1 MHKDLTWFRIFRMKV
16 NHWSLPNG
24 ATCVVADIEQSTLTC
39 IDFWCKGGSLYE
51 MKDEEG
57 MAHFLEHMIF
67 KGSKNLKEGEFDL
80 KIESLGGSSN
90 AATGLDDVH
99 YHVLI
104 PPEKIEEGLK
114 LILELLLFPEIEQNA
129 FKMEKE
135 VVLEEIAQNIE
146 QPDEII
152 YMKLLKECLTP
163 HRYSKPILGD
173 NKTVRSI
180 HPKQMKLFHKKHYV
194 GKNCTLC
201 IAGDLPKEI
210 YSIINNSK
218 LKELKKIPKEK
229 VITNETTFNKGYK
242 KEIIPRLEGG
252 RILKAWK
259 LPPAKEQMIILGA
272 EIIATILCEGKNS
285 LIVKEL
291 REEKRIIESIDIDL
305 QILEEGGLIL
315 LDVSCPE
322 ENLQFAEIEINKI
335 LKELSRGLVKSKD
348 LERAKKL
355 VINNIYYGLELS
367 NQIAST
373 LGSQA
378 LWGRHQE
385 IFKSIDDISYWTT
398 SRLNELIIPLFNPEN
413 SFTLIAEPEK

>member
-1 MHKDLTWFRIFRMKV
+1 MKI

-51 MKDEEG
+51 IKNEEG

-67 KGSKNLKEGEFDL
+67 KGSKELKEGEFDL

-99 YHVLI
+99 YHVLV
-104 PPEKIEEGLK
+104 PPENIEEGLK
-114 LILELLLFPEIEQNA
+114 LILELLLFPKIEKGA
-129 FKMEKE
+129 FEMEKE

-173 NKTVRSI
+173 EKTVRKI
-180 HPKQMKLFHKKHYV
+180 NPKQMKLFHKNHYI
-194 GKNCTLC
+194 GKNCALC
-201 IAGDLPKEI
+201 IAGELPNDI
-210 YSIINNSK
+210 FSIVNNSK
-218 LKELKKIPKEK
+218 LKELKLITEK
-229 VITNETTFNKGYK
+229 TNISNKPSFNKGYK
-242 KEIIPRLEGG
+242 KETIPRLEGG

-259 LPPAKEQMIILGA
+259 LPPAKEQILILGA
-272 EIIATILCEGKNS
+272 EIAATLLCDGKS
-285 LIVKEL
+285 SIIVKDL

-315 LDVSCPE
+315 LDISCPE
-322 ENLQFAEIEINKI
+322 ENLKIAESELNNI
-335 LKELSRGLVKSKD
+335 LKELTRGLVTDKD

-355 VINNIYYGLELS
+355 VINNIYFGLELS
-367 NQIAST
+367 TQIAST

-378 LWGRHQE
+378 LWGRQQS
-385 IFKSIDDISYWTT
+385 ILKSIDDISYWSV
-398 SRLNELIIPLFNPEN
+398 SRLNELIFPLFNPKN
-413 SFTLIAEPEK
+413 AFTLIAESEK

>member
-1 MHKDLTWFRIFRMKV
+1 MKV

-51 MKDEEG
+51 MKNEEG

-99 YHVLI
+99 YHVLV
-104 PPEKIEEGLK
+104 PPEKIEEGLN
-114 LILELLLFPEIEQNA
+114 LILELLLFPTIEEDAFEI
-129 FKMEKE
+129 EKE

-152 YMKLLKECLTP
+152 YMKLLRECLTP
-163 HRYSKPILGD
+163 HRYSRPILGD
-173 NKTVRSI
+173 KKTVKDI
-180 HPKQMKLFHKKHYV
+180 NTKQMKLFHKNHYI
-194 GKNCTLC
+194 GKNCTLS

-210 YSIINNSK
+210 YSIINHSK
-218 LKELKKIPKEK
+218 LKELKKISKEK
-229 VITNETTFNKGYK
+229 AINNKITFHKGYK
-242 KEIIPRLEGG
+242 NETIPRLEGV
-252 RILKAWK
+252 RILKAWQ
-259 LPPAKEQMIILGA
+259 LPPAKEQILILGA
-272 EIIATILCEGKNS
+272 EIVATMLCEGKSS

-305 QILEEGGLIL
+305 QVLEEGGLIL
-315 LDVSCPE
+315 LDVSCTE
-322 ENLQFAEIEINKI
+322 ENRKNAETELNNI
-335 LKELSRGLVKSKD
+335 LKKLTGDFITNKD
-348 LERAKKL
+348 LERAKNI
-355 VINNIYYGLELS
+355 VINNIYFGLELS
-367 NQIAST
+367 TQISST

-378 LWGRHQE
+378 LWGRHQAL
-385 IFKSIDDISYWTT
+385 FKSIDDISYWSI
-398 SRLNELIIPLFNPEN
+398 SRLNELVFPLFNPEN
-413 SFTLIAEPEK
+413 AFTLIAEPEK

>member
-1 MHKDLTWFRIFRMKV
+1 MKV
-16 NHWSLPNG
+16 KHWSLSNG
-24 ATCVVADIEQSTLTC
+24 ATCVVADIEDSTLTC
-39 IDFWCKGGSLYE
+39 IDFWCKGGSLCE

-99 YHVLI
+99 YHVLV
-104 PPEKIEEGLK
+104 PPEKIEEGLT
-114 LILELLLFPEIEQNA
+114 LILELLLFPKIEQDA
-129 FKMEKE
+129 FEMEKE
-135 VVLEEIAQNIE
+135 VVLEEIAQNID

-152 YMKLLKECLTP
+152 YMKLLNKCLTP

-173 NKTVRSI
+173 EKTVKNI
-180 HPKQMKLFHKKHYV
+180 NPKQMKLFHKNHYV

-201 IAGDLPKEI
+201 IAGDLPNEVQ
-210 YSIINNSK
+210 SIINNSK
-218 LKELKKIPKEK
+218 LKELKTISKETA
-229 VITNETTFNKGYK
+229 ISNTITFNKGYT
-242 KEIIPRLEGG
+242 KETIPRLEGG

-259 LPPAKEQMIILGA
+259 LPPAKEQILILGA
-272 EIIATILCEGKNS
+272 EIAATMLCEGKSS

-322 ENLQFAEIEINKI
+322 ENLKIVESDLNNI
-335 LKELSRGLVKSKD
+335 LKELTRDLVTNKD

-355 VINNIYYGLELS
+355 VVNNIYFGLELS
-367 NQIAST
+367 SQIAST
-373 LGSQA
+373 LGNQA
-378 LWGRHQE
+378 LWGRHNS
-385 IFKSIDDISYWTT
+385 ILKSIDDISYWTT
-398 SRLNELIIPLFNPEN
+398 KRLNELIFPLFDPEN
-413 SFTLIAEPEK
+413 AFTLIAEPEK

>member
-1 MHKDLTWFRIFRMKV
+1 MKV

-51 MKDEEG
+51 MKGEEG
-57 MAHFLEHMIF
+57 IAHFLEHMIF

-80 KIESLGGSSN
+80 RIESLGGSSN

-99 YHVLI
+99 YHVLV

-114 LILELLLFPEIEQNA
+114 LILELLLFPKIEQNA
-129 FKMEKE
+129 FDMEKK

-173 NKTVRSI
+173 EKTVRSI
-180 HPKQMKLFHKKHYV
+180 NPKQMKLFHKNHYV

-201 IAGDLPKEI
+201 IAGDLPREI

-218 LKELKKIPKEK
+218 LKELKKISKETVLSNK
-229 VITNETTFNKGYK
+229 SIFNKGYK
-242 KEIIPRLEGG
+242 KESIPRLEGG

-259 LPPAKEQMIILGA
+259 LPQAKEQVLILGA
-272 EIIATILCEGKNS
+272 EIVATMLCEGKS
-285 LIVKEL
+285 SVIVKEL

-315 LDVSCPE
+315 LDASCPQQ
-322 ENLQFAEIEINKI
+322 NLKIAEKEINNI
-335 LKELSRGLVKSKD
+335 LKELTRDMITNKD

-355 VINNIYYGLELS
+355 VTNNIYYGLELS
-367 NQIAST
+367 TQIAST
-373 LGSQA
+373 LGNQA
-378 LWGRHQE
+378 LWGRHQALL
-385 IFKSIDDISYWTT
+385 KSIDDISYWTT
-398 SRLNELIIPLFNPEN
+398 SRLNELIFPLFNPEN
-413 SFTLIAEPEK
+413 AFTLIAEPEE

>member
-1 MHKDLTWFRIFRMKV
+1 MKV

-51 MKDEEG
+51 LKDEEG

-99 YHVLI
+99 YHVLV
-104 PPEKIEEGLK
+104 PPEKIEDGLK
-114 LILELLLFPEIEQNA
+114 LILELLLFPKIEQDAFEIE
-129 FKMEKE
+129 KK

-152 YMKLLKECLTP
+152 YMKLLNECLSP
-163 HRYSKPILGD
+163 HRYSKPILG
-173 NKTVRSI
+173 NEKTVKSLN
-180 HPKQMKLFHKKHYV
+180 PKQMKLFHKNHYV

-201 IAGDLPKEI
+201 IAGDLPNEI
-210 YSIINNSK
+210 NSIINNSK
-218 LKELKKIPKEK
+218 IMELRTISEK
-229 VITNETTFNKGYK
+229 TAITNKIIFNKGYK
-242 KEIIPRLEGG
+242 KETIPRLEGG

-259 LPPAKEQMIILGA
+259 LPPAKEQVLILGA
-272 EIIATILCEGKNS
+272 EIVATMLCEGKSS

-315 LDVSCPE
+315 LDVSCPQ
-322 ENLQFAEIEINKI
+322 ENLKIAESEINYI
-335 LKELSRGLVKSKD
+335 LKKSIRELVTNKN

-355 VINNIYYGLELS
+355 VINNIYFGLELS
-367 NQIAST
+367 TQIAST
-373 LGSQA
+373 LGNQA
-378 LWGRHQE
+378 LWGRHQA
-385 IFKSIDDISYWTT
+385 ILKSIDDISYWTT
-398 SRLNELIIPLFNPEN
+398 SRLNELILPLFNPEN
-413 SFTLIAEPEK
+413 AFTLIAEPEK

>member
-1 MHKDLTWFRIFRMKV
+1 MKV

-51 MKDEEG
+51 LNDEEG

-99 YHVLI
+99 YHVLV
-104 PPEKIEEGLK
+104 PPEKIEDGLK
-114 LILELLLFPEIEQNA
+114 LILELLLFPKIEQDAFEIE
-129 FKMEKE
+129 KK

-152 YMKLLKECLTP
+152 YMKLLNECLSP

-173 NKTVRSI
+173 EKTVKSLN
-180 HPKQMKLFHKKHYV
+180 PKQMKLFHKNHYV

-201 IAGDLPKEI
+201 IAGDLPNEI
-210 YSIINNSK
+210 NSIINNSK
-218 LKELKKIPKEK
+218 IKELRTFSKNTA
-229 VITNETTFNKGYK
+229 ITNKIIFNKGYK
-242 KEIIPRLEGG
+242 KETIPRLEGG

-259 LPPAKEQMIILGA
+259 LPPAKEQLLILGA
-272 EIIATILCEGKNS
+272 EIVATMLCEGKSS

-315 LDVSCPE
+315 LDVSCPQ
-322 ENLQFAEIEINKI
+322 ENLKIAESEINYI
-335 LKELSRGLVKSKD
+335 LKKSIRDLVTNKN

-355 VINNIYYGLELS
+355 VINNIYFGLELS
-367 NQIAST
+367 TQIAST
-373 LGSQA
+373 LGNQA
-378 LWGRHQE
+378 LWGRHQA
-385 IFKSIDDISYWTT
+385 ILKSIDDISYWTT
-398 SRLNELIIPLFNPEN
+398 SRLNELIFPLFNPEN
-413 SFTLIAEPEK
+413 AYTLIALPEK

>member
-1 MHKDLTWFRIFRMKV
+1 MKV

-39 IDFWCKGGSLYE
+39 IDFWCKAGSLYE
-51 MKDEEG
+51 MKDENG

-67 KGSKNLKEGEFDL
+67 KGSKSLKEGEFDL

-99 YHVLI
+99 YHVLV
-104 PPEKIEEGLK
+104 PREKIEEGLK
-114 LILELLLFPEIEQNA
+114 LILELLLFPEIEQDA
-129 FKMEKE
+129 FEMEKE

-173 NKTVRSI
+173 KKTVKSMN
-180 HPKQMKLFHKKHYV
+180 PKQMKRFHKNHYV

-201 IAGDLPKEI
+201 IVGDLPREI

-218 LKELKKIPKEK
+218 LKDLKKISKTKEISNK
-229 VITNETTFNKGYK
+229 ITFNKGYK
-242 KEIIPRLEGG
+242 KEAIPRLEGG

-259 LPPAKEQMIILGA
+259 LPPAKEQVLILGA
-272 EIIATILCEGKNS
+272 EIVATMLCEGKS
-285 LIVKEL
+285 SFIVKEL

-315 LDVSCPE
+315 LDVSCQQ
-322 ENLQFAEIEINKI
+322 ENLKIAEIEINNI
-335 LKELSRGLVKSKD
+335 LKKLTRDLVTNKD
-348 LERAKKL
+348 LKRAKRL
-355 VINNIYYGLELS
+355 VTNNIYFSLELS
-367 NQIAST
+367 TQIAST
-373 LGSQA
+373 LGYQA
-378 LWGRHQE
+378 LWGRHQA
-385 IFKSIDDISYWTT
+385 ILKSIDDISYWTT
-398 SRLNELIIPLFNPEN
+398 SRLNELIFPLFNPEN
-413 SFTLIAEPEK
+413 AFTLIAEPEK

>member
-1 MHKDLTWFRIFRMKV
+1 MKV

-99 YHVLI
+99 YHVLV
-104 PPEKIEEGLK
+104 PPEKIEEGLN
-114 LILELLLFPEIEQNA
+114 LILELLLFPKFEKEA
-129 FKMEKE
+129 FEMEKE

-173 NKTVRSI
+173 EKTVKSI
-180 HPKQMKLFHKKHYV
+180 NAKQMKQFHKTHYV

-201 IAGDLPKEI
+201 IAGELPNKI

-218 LKELKKIPKEK
+218 LNELRTISEE
-229 VITNETTFNKGYK
+229 TNLRTKTTFNKGYK
-242 KEIIPRLEGG
+242 KETIPRLEGG

-259 LPPAKEQMIILGA
+259 LPPAKEQVIILGA
-272 EIIATILCEGKNS
+272 EIAATILCEGKSS
-285 LIVKEL
+285 LIVKAL

-315 LDVSCPE
+315 LDLSCSR
-322 ENLQFAEIEINKI
+322 ENLKIAESELNKI
-335 LKELSRGLVKSKD
+335 LKNLTRDVVTNKD
-348 LERAKKL
+348 LDRAKNL
-355 VINNIYYGLELS
+355 VINNIYFGLELS
-367 NQIAST
+367 SQIAST
-373 LGSQA
+373 IGNQA
-378 LWGRHQE
+378 LWGRHQS
-385 IFKSIDDISYWTT
+385 ILQSIDDISSWTILG
-398 SRLNELIIPLFNPEN
+398 LNEIIFPLFNPEN
-413 SFTLIAEPEK
+413 AFTLIAEPEK